1 MTDLYFYSSVMSQ
14 AAASLQRTQDFL
26 EPLAV
31 ASCAPSPVGL
41 IFGPRTPGLQAAAEL
56 SQTVAAAATF
66 AALMTQYA
74 AGLVSRFETAAAV
87 FSQLEA
93 GA

>member
-1 MTDLYFYSSVMSQ
+1 MTDLYFHSSVMLE
-14 AAASLQRTQDFL
+14 AAAAMQHTHGSLDS
-26 EPLAV
+26 LAS
-31 ASCAPSPVGL
+31 ASCAPSPAGL

-56 SQTVAAAATF
+56 SETVAEAATF

-74 AGLVSRFETAAAV
+74 ADLVSRFETAAAV